1 MRRRLVDNIALS
13 FANNQTAENHV
24 QLTALVRATNV
35 GVERATCRAMAHSL
49 LIRLF
54 NERSVAEKKAKIED
68 ETKREKVRR
77 TKGKERLAGYAD
89 YFDTFNEEVKKAE
102 QAHDYD
108 ETFKSL
114 TEDVLNKTRK
124 HEDKKRLEDFKK
136 AAEGPRRVT
145 ATEST
150 SEDIHVTSAIGG
162 KITISFLRKGMAGHY
177 EITLKEIEARS
188 IQSEQDVRQMSKW
201 ADVKGLISTHEW
213 RRLTDA
219 NPESTKDL
227 LPEQVK
233 EFVPVHEDMKA
244 LLEEHSNWKAE
255 KRKKR

>member
-1 MRRRLVDNIALS
+1 M
-13 FANNQTAENHV
+13 
-24 QLTALVRATNV
+24 
-35 GVERATCRAMAHSL
+35 
-49 LIRLF
+49 
-54 NERSVAEKKAKIED
+54 KKD
-68 ETKREKVRR
+68 KVRR
-77 TKGKERLAGYAD
+77 LKGKERLVGFANH
-89 YFDTFNEEVKKAE
+89 FDTFNEEVKKAE

-124 HEDKKRLEDFKK
+124 NENEKRLEDFKK

-150 SEDIHVTSAIGG
+150 SEDMHITSGIGG

-188 IQSEQDVRQMSKW
+188 IQSEQSVRQMKKW
-201 ADVKGLISTHEW
+201 NDIKNLITTHEW
-213 RRLTDA
+213 RRLKDA
-219 NPESTKDL
+219 NPEGTKEL
-227 LPEQVK
+227 LPEHVK

-255 KRKKR
+255 KRTKKK

>member
-1 MRRRLVDNIALS
+1 M
-13 FANNQTAENHV
+13 
-24 QLTALVRATNV
+24 
-35 GVERATCRAMAHSL
+35 
-49 LIRLF
+49 IRLF

-68 ETKREKVRR
+68 ETKSEKVRR
-77 TKGKERLAGYAD
+77 TKGKERLAGFAD
-89 YFDTFNEEVKKAE
+89 YFDGFNKEVKKAE

-114 TEDVLNKTRK
+114 TEDILNKTRK
-124 HEDKKRLEDFKK
+124 NEDKKRLEDFKK

-162 KITISFLRKGMAGHY
+162 KITISFLRKGVAGHY

-188 IQSEQDVRQMSKW
+188 IQSEQSVRQMKKW
-201 ADVKGLISTHEW
+201 NDVKNLIATHEW
-213 RRLTDA
+213 RRLKDA
-219 NPESTKDL
+219 NPEGTKDL
-227 LPEQVK
+227 LPEHVK
-233 EFVPVHEDMKA
+233 EFVPVHKDMKA

-255 KRKKR
+255 KRTKKK